1 MRAKIKSIS
10 RRPLRHL
17 RIRKNIFGTNERPRL
32 CVFRS
37 LQHFEVQLIDDL
49 ENRTVVSASTRD
61 KAFRAKSKTGS
72 NVKAAVDLAE
82 YFAKK
87 ALDKGYSRVV
97 FDRAGYLYHG
107 RVKAFAEE
115 ARKKGL
121 SF

>member
-1 MRAKIKSIS
+1 MRAKLKSIS

-17 RIRKNIFGTNERPRL
+17 RIRKNIIGTNERPRL

-37 LQHFEVQLIDDL
+37 LKHFEAQLIDDMMS
-49 ENRTVVSASTRD
+49 RTVVSASTRD
-61 KAFRAKSKTGS
+61 KEFRGKIKIGG
-72 NVKAAVDLAE
+72 NVKAAMTLAE

-87 ALDKGYSRVV
+87 ALEKGYSRVV

-115 ARKKGL
+115 ARKTGL
-121 SF
+121 IF